1 MNDQQSQSQVT
12 AAFDEDPDS
21 WVMDR
26 LKECR
31 RCVLHFE
38 ARGDKAAAA
47 RWKRAERCVDY
58 ALAMFMSTARM
69 PDLPEEK
76 SLDLARS
83 VLREIAK
90 TVDHAPSRIEAVRL
104 LLELE
109 TAHPGA
115 AS

>member
-1 MNDQQSQSQVT
+1 MNDQQSQGQVS
-12 AAFDEDPDS
+12 AAFDEDPDD
-21 WVMDR
+21 WIMNR

-38 ARGDKAAAA
+38 ARGDKASAA
-47 RWKRAERCVDY
+47 RWKRAEKCLDY

-76 SLDLARS
+76 SVDLGRS
-83 VLREIAK
+83 VLRDIAQRGA
-90 TVDHAPSRIEAVRL
+90 APDRIEAVRL

-109 TAHPGA
+109 AANPQGA
-115 AS
+115 AP